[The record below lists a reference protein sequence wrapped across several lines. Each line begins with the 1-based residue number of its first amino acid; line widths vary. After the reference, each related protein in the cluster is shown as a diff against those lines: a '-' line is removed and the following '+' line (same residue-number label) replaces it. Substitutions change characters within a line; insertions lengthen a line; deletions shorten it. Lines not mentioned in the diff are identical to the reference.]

1 MSFKIRVFALGG
13 LDEHGKCMLGLEL
26 NQDIFIVEAGLKY
39 PDRNNPGID
48 AIIPNFEYLI
58 KHRHRVRAYII
69 THGHD
74 DQFGALPYM
83 YQQVPA
89 PIYGTKATLA
99 LLNQFAQ
106 ENHLQV
112 SFQQQLIHATSH
124 VEIAGYQFHFFQ
136 TVHSVMDSCGFSL
149 DTPYGNIV
157 YSGDFIV
164 EYNTS
169 KNYKHDLNALAK
181 IAEKE
186 TLLLLT
192 ESVSADRPG
201 YCSPNH
207 RLRDHLVLP
216 FQMAQGRIF
225 IALYNQSVYNLEEVI
240 KFAIEQNKKIIFYDQ
255 ETENYIKTFVDLGSF
270 HLPKDK
276 VVARENH
283 LRTAIR
289 DEVIIMM
296 GQGEKV
302 YKKMDEL
309 ANNANEDKTFVL
321 STTDTFIV
329 ACPSAPAFEV
339 LATDAVDGL
348 YQTGAK
354 VTNITRKQIRSMHA
368 QEEDIKT
375 FISLLKPKYY
385 LPMKG
390 EYVHL
395 VANAKLAISAGTG
408 LTHTNTFLMD
418 NGHVLEFTEGKP
430 RLLTHDLDKIPTGD
444 VLIDGLGVGDV
455 KKDVIVQRQRLA
467 EDGIVILGATLSR
480 KEKSIVAGPDIQM
493 RGFVFVK
500 ESENIIK
507 EVTQVFHSEL
517 QEYLTRKFFLGLDDF
532 KLQLIEK
539 VGKVLKRINGKN
551 PVILPLIFFYEAE
564 PQPTPPTSSSA
575 N

>member
-13 LDEHGKCMLGLEL
+13 LDEHGKCMLGVEL
-26 NQDIFIVEAGLKY
+26 GQDLFVIEAGLKY
-39 PDRNNPGID
+39 PDRSNPGVD
-48 AIIPNFEYLI
+48 AIIPNFDYLV
-58 KHRHRVRAYII
+58 KNRARLKAYII

-74 DQFGALPYM
+74 DQFGALPYL
-83 YQQVPA
+83 YNQAPA
-89 PIYGTKATLA
+89 PVYATKATLA
-99 LLNQFAQ
+99 LLNQFAFQNKLTVKFQ
-106 ENHLQV
+106 EQTILPTSQV
-112 SFQQQLIHATSH
+112 I
-124 VEIAGYQFHFFQ
+124 IAGYHFHFFQ
-136 TVHSVMDSCGFSL
+136 TVHSVMDSCGFSI

-207 RLRDHLVLP
+207 RLRDQLVLP
-216 FQMAQGRIF
+216 FQMAQGRLF

-240 KFAIEQNKKIIFYDQ
+240 KYSIEQNKKIIFYDQ
-255 ETENYIKTFVDLGSF
+255 ETENYIKTFVDLGSLS
-270 HLPKDK
+270 LPKER
-276 VVARENH
+276 VIARENH

-321 STTDTFIV
+321 TEMDSFIV

-354 VTNITRKQIRSMHA
+354 VTNITRKQIRGMHA

-395 VANAKLAISAGTG
+395 VANAKLAISTGTG
-408 LTHTNTFLMD
+408 LNHTNTFLMD
-418 NGHVLEFTEGKP
+418 NGQVLEFNEGKP
-430 RLLTHDLDKIPTGD
+430 RLLTHELDKVPNGD

-467 EDGIVILGATLSR
+467 EDGIVILGATFSKKKR
-480 KEKSIVAGPDIQM
+480 QVIAGPDIQM

-507 EVTQVFHSEL
+507 EVTNLFSTEL
-517 QEYLTRKFFLGLDDF
+517 EDYLRHKASQSIDDF
-532 KLQLIEK
+532 KINLIDK
-539 VGKVLKRINGKN
+539 VAKVLKRINGKN
-551 PVILPLIFFYEAE
+551 PVILPLIFVYEE
-564 PQPTPPTSSSA
+564 PESVTPAPTSLT
-575 N
+575 

>member
-13 LDEHGKCMLGLEL
+13 LDEHGKCMLGVEL
-26 NQDIFIVEAGLKY
+26 GQDLFVVEAGLKY
-39 PDRNNPGID
+39 PDRSNPGVD
-48 AIIPNFEYLI
+48 AIIPNFDYLV
-58 KHRHRVRAYII
+58 KNRQRLKAYII

-74 DQFGALPYM
+74 DQFGALPYL
-83 YQQVPA
+83 YTQAPA
-89 PIYGTKATLA
+89 PVYGTKATLA
-99 LLNQFAQ
+99 LLNQFAVQNKLFVKFQ
-106 ENHLQV
+106 EQMILPTSQV
-112 SFQQQLIHATSH
+112 
-124 VEIAGYQFHFFQ
+124 VIAGYHFHFFQ
-136 TVHSVMDSCGFSL
+136 TVHSVMDSCGFSI

-216 FQMAQGRIF
+216 FQVAQGRIF

-240 KFAIEQNKKIIFYDQ
+240 KLSIEQNKKIIFYDQ
-255 ETENYIKTFVDLGSF
+255 ETENYIKTFVDLGSLS
-270 HLPKDK
+270 LPKEK

-321 STTDTFIV
+321 SELDSFIV

-339 LATDAVDGL
+339 LATDAVDGI

-354 VTNITRKQIRSMHA
+354 VTNITRKQIRGMHA

-395 VANAKLAISAGTG
+395 VANAKLAISTGTG
-408 LTHTNTFLMD
+408 LNHTNTFLMD
-418 NGHVLEFTEGKP
+418 NGQVLEFIEGKP
-430 RLLTHDLDKIPTGD
+430 RLLTHELDKVPNGD

-467 EDGIVILGATLSR
+467 EDGIVILGATFSKKKR
-480 KEKSIVAGPDIQM
+480 QVIAGPDIQM

-507 EVTQVFHSEL
+507 EVTTLFSTEL
-517 QEYLTRKFFLGLDDF
+517 EDYLRHKSLQSIEDF
-532 KLQLIEK
+532 KINLIDK
-539 VGKVLKRINGKN
+539 VAKVLKRINGKN
-551 PVILPLIFFYEAE
+551 PVILPLIYVFEDPE
-564 PQPTPPTSSSA
+564 TTIPVPTSLT
-575 N
+575 

>member
-13 LDEHGKCMLGLEL
+13 LDEHGKCMLGIEL
-26 NQDIFIVEAGLKY
+26 GQDLFVVEAGLKY
-39 PDRNNPGID
+39 PDRSNPGID
-48 AIIPNFEYLI
+48 AIIPSFEYLI
-58 KHRHRVRAYII
+58 KNRHRLRAYII
-69 THGHD
+69 SHGHD
-74 DQFGALPYM
+74 DQFGALPYL
-83 YQQVPA
+83 YNQAPA
-89 PIYGTKATLA
+89 PVYGTKATLA
-99 LLNQFAQ
+99 LLHEFSRQNR
-106 ENHLQV
+106 LQV
-112 SFQQQLIHATSH
+112 NFQTETILATSQ
-124 VEIAGYQFHFFQ
+124 VTIAGYAFHFFQ
-136 TVHSVMDSCGFSL
+136 TVHSVMDSFGFSL

-201 YCSPNH
+201 YCSPGH

-225 IALYNQSVYNLEEVI
+225 IALYNQSVYNLEEVV

-255 ETENYIKTFVDLGSF
+255 ETENYIKTFVDLGSLL
-270 HLPKDK
+270 LPKEK
-276 VVARENH
+276 VVVRENH

-321 STTDTFIV
+321 SELDTFIV

-339 LATDAVDGL
+339 LATDAVDGI

-408 LTHTNTFLMD
+408 LNHMNTFLMD
-418 NGHVLEFTEGKP
+418 NGQVLEFVEGKP
-430 RLLTHDLDKIPTGD
+430 RLLTHELDKVPTGD

-467 EDGIVILGATLSR
+467 EDGIVILGATIS
-480 KEKSIVAGPDIQM
+480 KKKKIIVAGPDIQM

-500 ESENIIK
+500 ESENIIR
-507 EVTQVFHSEL
+507 EITQLFSQEL
-517 QEYLTRKFFLGLDDF
+517 ENFLQNKSFTSLDDF
-532 KLQLIEK
+532 KIQLIEK
-539 VGKVLKRINGKN
+539 VGKTLKRINGKN
-551 PVILPLIFFYEAE
+551 PVILPLLYIYDE
-564 PQPTPPTSSSA
+564 PEMTPPLTTSST
-575 N
+575 

>member
-1 MSFKIRVFALGG
+1 
-13 LDEHGKCMLGLEL
+13 
-26 NQDIFIVEAGLKY
+26 
-39 PDRNNPGID
+39 
-48 AIIPNFEYLI
+48 
-58 KHRHRVRAYII
+58 
-69 THGHD
+69 
-74 DQFGALPYM
+74 
-83 YQQVPA
+83 
-89 PIYGTKATLA
+89 
-99 LLNQFAQ
+99 
-106 ENHLQV
+106 
-112 SFQQQLIHATSH
+112 
-124 VEIAGYQFHFFQ
+124 
-136 TVHSVMDSCGFSL
+136 MDSCGFAI

-207 RLRDHLVLP
+207 RLKDHLVLP

-225 IALYNQSVYNLEEVI
+225 IAMYNQSVYNLEEVI
-240 KFAIEQNKKIIFYDQ
+240 KFSIEQNKKIIFYDQ
-255 ETENYIKTFVDLGSF
+255 ETENYIKTFVDLGSLY
-270 HLPKDK
+270 LPKEK
-276 VVARENH
+276 VVSRENH

-321 STTDTFIV
+321 SELDSFIV

-339 LATDAVDGL
+339 LATDAVDGI

-408 LTHTNTFLMD
+408 LNHTNTFLMD
-418 NGHVLEFTEGKP
+418 NGQVLEFNEGKP
-430 RLLTHDLDKIPTGD
+430 KLLTHDLDKVPTGD

-467 EDGIVILGATLSR
+467 EDGIVILGATIS
-480 KEKSIVAGPDIQM
+480 KKKKMIIAGPDIQM

-507 EVTQVFHSEL
+507 EVTQVFTTEI
-517 QEYLTRKFFLGLDDF
+517 EDYLKHKVFQSLDDF
-532 KLQLIEK
+532 KLNVIEK
-539 VGKVLKRINGKN
+539 ISKVLKRINGKN
-551 PVILPLIFFYEAE
+551 PVILPLIVLYEDPE
-564 PQPTPPTSSSA
+564 ITPNPSTTSSS
-575 N
+575 

>member
-255 ETENYIKTFVDLGSF
+255 ETENYIKTFVDLGSL

-321 STTDTFIV
+321 STMDTFIV

>member
-1 MSFKIRVFALGG
+1 MAFKIRVFALGG
-13 LDEHGKCMLGLEL
+13 LDEHGKCMLGIELE
-26 NQDIFIVEAGLKY
+26 QDIFIVEAGLKY
-39 PDRNNPGID
+39 PDRNNPGVD

-58 KHRHRVRAYII
+58 KNRHRVRAYII

-89 PIYGTKATLA
+89 PVYGTRATLA

-106 ENHLQV
+106 QNKLTVE
-112 SFQQQLIHATSH
+112 FQQQLILPTSQ
-124 VEIAGYQFHFFQ
+124 VDIAGYHFHFFQ
-136 TVHSVMDSCGFSL
+136 TVHSVLDSCGFSL

-201 YCSPNH
+201 YTSPHH

-216 FQMAQGRIF
+216 FQMAPGRIF
-225 IALYNQSVYNLEEVI
+225 IAMYNQSVYNLEEVL

-270 HLPKDK
+270 TIPKERI
-276 VVARENH
+276 VARENH

-321 STTDTFIV
+321 TEQDTFIV
-329 ACPSAPAFEV
+329 ACPSAPAFEI
-339 LATDAVDGL
+339 LATDAVDGI

-408 LTHTNTFLMD
+408 LNHTNTFLMD
-418 NGHVLEFTEGKP
+418 NGQILEFTEGKP
-430 RLLTHDLDKIPTGD
+430 RLLTHELDKIPTGD

-467 EDGIVILGATLSR
+467 EDGIVLLGATLS
-480 KEKSIVAGPDIQM
+480 KKDKVIIAGPDIQM
-493 RGFVFVK
+493 RGFIFVK
-500 ESENIIK
+500 ESENIIR
-507 EVTQVFHSEL
+507 EVTQLFTSEL
-517 QEYLTRKFFLGLDDF
+517 QDYLTRKFFLSLDDF
-532 KLQLIEK
+532 KLQLIDK
-539 VGKVLKRINGKN
+539 VSKVLRRINGKN
-551 PVILPLIFFYEAE
+551 PVILPLIYFYDEQVVVT
-564 PQPTPPTSSSA
+564 PPPTSPST
-575 N
+575 

>member
-1 MSFKIRVFALGG
+1 MAFKIRVFALGG
-13 LDEHGKCMLGLEL
+13 LDEHGKCMLGIELE
-26 NQDIFIVEAGLKY
+26 QDIFVVEAGLKY

-48 AIIPNFEYLI
+48 AIIPNFDYLI
-58 KHRHRVRAYII
+58 KNRHRVRAYII

-89 PIYGTKATLA
+89 PVYGTKATLA
-99 LLNQFAQ
+99 LLNEFAQ
-106 ENHLQV
+106 SNKLTV
-112 SFQQQLIHATSH
+112 SFQQQLIQPTSH
-124 VEIAGYQFHFFQ
+124 VTISGYHFHFFQ

-149 DTPYGNIV
+149 DTPFGNIV

-216 FQMAQGRIF
+216 FQMAVGRIF
-225 IALYNQSVYNLEEVI
+225 VALYNQSVYNLEEVI
-240 KFAIEQNKKIIFYDQ
+240 KFSIEQNKKIIFYDQ
-255 ETENYIKTFVDLGSF
+255 ETENYIKTFVDLGSLA
-270 HLPKDK
+270 LPKERI
-276 VVARENH
+276 VARENH

-321 STTDTFIV
+321 SEQDSFII

-348 YQTGAK
+348 YQSGAK

-418 NGHVLEFTEGKP
+418 NGQVLEFIDGKP
-430 RLLTHDLDKIPTGD
+430 KLLTHDLDKIATGD

-467 EDGIVILGATLSR
+467 EDGIVILGATLS
-480 KEKSIVAGPDIQM
+480 KKDKTIIAGPDIQM
-493 RGFVFVK
+493 RGFIFVK
-500 ESENIIK
+500 ESENIIR
-507 EVTQVFHSEL
+507 EVTQLFTTEL
-517 QEYLTRKFFLGLDDF
+517 NDYLTKKFFMSLDDF
-532 KLQLIEK
+532 KIQLIDK
-539 VGKVLKRINGKN
+539 ISKVLRRINGKN
-551 PVILPLIFFYEAE
+551 PVILPLIFFYEEQQE
-564 PQPTPPTSSSA
+564 PSPSPTSPA
-575 N
+575 

>member
-13 LDEHGKCMLGLEL
+13 LDEHGKCMLGVEL
-26 NQDIFIVEAGLKY
+26 GQDLFVIEAGLKY
-39 PDRNNPGID
+39 PDRSNPGVD
-48 AIIPNFEYLI
+48 AIIPNFDYLV
-58 KHRHRVRAYII
+58 KNRARLKAYII

-74 DQFGALPYM
+74 DQFGALPYL
-83 YQQVPA
+83 YNQAPA
-89 PIYGTKATLA
+89 PVYATKATLA
-99 LLNQFAQ
+99 LLNQFAFQNKLTVKFQ
-106 ENHLQV
+106 EQTILPTSQV
-112 SFQQQLIHATSH
+112 
-124 VEIAGYQFHFFQ
+124 VIAGYHFHFFQ
-136 TVHSVMDSCGFSL
+136 TVHSVMDSCGFSI

-207 RLRDHLVLP
+207 RLRDQLVLP
-216 FQMAQGRIF
+216 FQMAQGRLF

-240 KFAIEQNKKIIFYDQ
+240 KYSIEQNKKIIFYDQ
-255 ETENYIKTFVDLGSF
+255 ETENYIKTFVDLGSLS
-270 HLPKDK
+270 LPKER
-276 VVARENH
+276 VISRENH

-321 STTDTFIV
+321 TELDSFIV

-354 VTNITRKQIRSMHA
+354 VTNITRKQIRGMHA

-395 VANAKLAISAGTG
+395 VANAKLAISTGTG
-408 LTHTNTFLMD
+408 LNHTNTFLMD
-418 NGHVLEFTEGKP
+418 NGQVLEFNDGKP
-430 RLLTHDLDKIPTGD
+430 RLLTHELDKVPNGD

-467 EDGIVILGATLSR
+467 EDGIVILGATFSKKKR
-480 KEKSIVAGPDIQM
+480 QVIAGPDIQM

-507 EVTQVFHSEL
+507 EVTTLFSTEL
-517 QEYLTRKFFLGLDDF
+517 EDYLRHKASQSIDDF
-532 KLQLIEK
+532 KINLIDK
-539 VGKVLKRINGKN
+539 VAKVLKRINGKN
-551 PVILPLIFFYEAE
+551 PVILPLIFVYEE
-564 PQPTPPTSSSA
+564 PESVTPASTSLT
-575 N
+575 

>member
-13 LDEHGKCMLGLEL
+13 LDEHGKCMFGIELE
-26 NQDIFIVEAGLKY
+26 QDIFVIEAGLKY
-39 PDRNNPGID
+39 PDRSNPGVD

-58 KHRHRVRAYII
+58 KNRHRVRGYII

-89 PIYGTKATLA
+89 PVYATKATLA
-99 LLNQFAQ
+99 LLDQFTR
-106 ENHLQV
+106 ENKLQV
-112 SFQQQLIHATSH
+112 QYQTQLIQSTST
-124 VEIAGYQFHFFQ
+124 VIISGYTFHFFQ
-136 TVHSVMDSCGFSL
+136 TVHSVMDSSGFAL
-149 DTPYGNIV
+149 DTPYGAIV

-201 YCSPNH
+201 YCSPHH
-207 RLRDHLVLP
+207 RLKDHLVLP
-216 FQMAQGRIF
+216 FQTSPGRIF

-255 ETENYIKTFVDLGSF
+255 ETENYIHTFLELGALN
-270 HLPKDK
+270 LPKDR
-276 VVARENH
+276 VVSRENH
-283 LRTAIR
+283 LRTAIK
-289 DEVIIMM
+289 DQVIIMM
-296 GQGEKV
+296 GQGERV

-309 ANNANEDKTFVL
+309 ANNAHEDKTFAL
-321 STTDTFIV
+321 NETDSFIV
-329 ACPSAPAFEV
+329 ACPSAPAFEI

-395 VANAKLAISAGTG
+395 VANAKLAISTGTG
-408 LTHTNTFLMD
+408 LNHTNTFLMD
-418 NGHVLEFTEGKP
+418 NGQVLEFQDGKP
-430 RLLTHDLDKIPTGD
+430 RLLTHELDKVPTGD

-467 EDGIVILGATLSR
+467 EDGIVILGATISR
-480 KEKSIVAGPDIQM
+480 QQKTIIAGPDIQM
-493 RGFVFVK
+493 RGFIFVK
-500 ESENIIK
+500 ESESIIK
-507 EVTQVFHSEL
+507 EVTQLFTSEI
-517 QEYLTRKFFLGLDDF
+517 QDYLTRKFFLSLDDF
-532 KLQLIEK
+532 KLQLIDK
-539 VGKVLKRINGKN
+539 VAKVLKRINGKN
-551 PVILPLIFFYEAE
+551 PVILPLIFNVEDSS
-564 PQPTPPTSSSA
+564 TPNVIPTSPA
-575 N
+575 Q

>member
-13 LDEHGKCMLGLEL
+13 LDEHGKCMLGIEL
-26 NQDIFIVEAGLKY
+26 DQDLFVVEAGLKY
-39 PDRNNPGID
+39 PDRSNPGID
-48 AIIPNFEYLI
+48 AIIPNFEYLV
-58 KHRHRVRAYII
+58 KNRHRLRAYII

-74 DQFGALPYM
+74 DQFGALPYL
-83 YQQVPA
+83 YTQAPA
-89 PIYGTKATLA
+89 PVYGTKATLA
-99 LLNQFAQ
+99 LLNQFSQ
-106 ENHLQV
+106 ENHLKV
-112 SFQQQLIHATSH
+112 EFNQQLILPTSH
-124 VEIAGYQFHFFQ
+124 VTIAGHHFHFFQ
-136 TVHSVMDSCGFSL
+136 TVHSVMDSCGFSI

-201 YCSPNH
+201 YCSPHH

-225 IALYNQSVYNLEEVI
+225 IAMYNQSVYNLEEVI
-240 KFAIEQNKKIIFYDQ
+240 KFAIEQNKKIIFYDA
-255 ETENYIKTFVDLGSF
+255 ETENYIKTFMDLGSLW
-270 HLPKDK
+270 LPKDRI
-276 VVARENH
+276 VARENH

-321 STTDTFIV
+321 SEQDSFIV

-339 LATDAVDGL
+339 LATDAVDGI

-408 LTHTNTFLMD
+408 LNHMNTFLMD
-418 NGHVLEFTEGKP
+418 NGQVLEFSEGKP
-430 RLLTHDLDKIPTGD
+430 RLLTHELDKVPTGD

-467 EDGIVILGATLSR
+467 EDGIVILGATIS
-480 KEKSIVAGPDIQM
+480 KKKKQIIAGPDIQM

-507 EVTQVFHSEL
+507 EVTQVFSTEL
-517 QEYLTRKFFLGLDDF
+517 EEYLKHKFYLALDDF
-532 KLQLIEK
+532 KLQVIDK
-539 VGKVLKRINGKN
+539 VSKILKRINGKN
-551 PVILPLIFFYEAE
+551 PVILPLIYVFEE
-564 PQPTPPTSSSA
+564 PESPSVPTTSST
-575 N
+575 

>member
-1 MSFKIRVFALGG
+1 MGG
-13 LDEHGKCMLGLEL
+13 LDEHGKCMLGIEL
-26 NQDIFIVEAGLKY
+26 GQDLFIVEAGLKY
-39 PDRNNPGID
+39 PDRSNPGID
-48 AIIPNFEYLI
+48 AIIPNFEYLV
-58 KHRHRVRAYII
+58 KNRHRLRAYII

-74 DQFGALPYM
+74 DQFGALPYF
-83 YQQVPA
+83 YHQAPA

-99 LLNQFAQ
+99 LLKQFTAENKLTVQYQ
-106 ENHLQV
+106 EQV
-112 SFQQQLIHATSH
+112 ILPTSITT
-124 VEIAGYQFHFFQ
+124 IAGYSFHFFQ
-136 TVHSVMDSCGFSL
+136 TVHSVMDSCGFSI

-157 YSGDFIV
+157 YSGDFII

-207 RLRDHLVLP
+207 RLRDLLVLP
-216 FQMAQGRIF
+216 FQQASGRIF
-225 IALYNQSVYNLEEVI
+225 VALYNQSVYNLEEVI
-240 KFAIEQNKKIIFYDQ
+240 RYAIEQNKKIIFYDQ
-255 ETENYIKTFVDLGSF
+255 ETENYIKTFVDLGSLL
-270 HLPKDK
+270 LPRERI
-276 VVARENH
+276 VARENH
-283 LRTAIR
+283 LRTAVH
-289 DEVIIMM
+289 DEVILMM

-302 YKKMDEL
+302 YKKIDEL
-309 ANNANEDKTFVL
+309 ANNANEDKTFL
-321 STTDTFIV
+321 LNEQDSFII

-339 LATDAVDGL
+339 LATDAVDGI

-354 VTNITRKQIRSMHA
+354 VTNITRKQLRSMHA

-408 LTHTNTFLMD
+408 LNHMNTFLMD
-418 NGHVLEFTEGKP
+418 NGHVLEFIDGKP
-430 RLLTHDLDKIPTGD
+430 KLLTHELDKVPAGD

-467 EDGIVILGATLSR
+467 EDGIVILGATISKKN
-480 KEKSIVAGPDIQM
+480 KEIVAGPDIQM
-493 RGFVFVK
+493 RGFIFVK

-507 EVTQVFHSEL
+507 EITTLFTNEL
-517 QEYLTRKFFLGLDDF
+517 NDYLHHKFSVSLDDF
-532 KLQLIEK
+532 KIQLIEK
-539 VGKVLKRINGKN
+539 IGKVLKRINGKN
-551 PVILPLIFFYEAE
+551 PVILPIIYIYEE
-564 PQPTPPTSSSA
+564 PETPPSHNEPSSV
-575 N
+575 

>member
-26 NQDIFIVEAGLKY
+26 NQDIFVVEAGLKY
-39 PDRNNPGID
+39 PDRSNPGID

-58 KHRHRVRAYII
+58 KNRHRVRAYII

-89 PIYGTKATLA
+89 PVYGTKATLA

-112 SFQQQLIHATSH
+112 TFQQQLIQPTSL
-124 VEIAGYQFHFFQ
+124 VDIAGYHFHFFQ

-207 RLRDHLVLP
+207 RLKDHLVLP

-240 KFAIEQNKKIIFYDQ
+240 KFAIDQNKKIIFYDL
-255 ETENYIKTFVDLGSF
+255 ETENYIKTFVDLGSLS
-270 HLPKDK
+270 LPKER

-321 STTDTFIV
+321 SELDSFIV

-430 RLLTHDLDKIPTGD
+430 RMLTHDLDKIATGD

-467 EDGIVILGATLSR
+467 EDGIVILGATLS
-480 KEKSIVAGPDIQM
+480 KVEKTIIAGPDIQM
-493 RGFVFVK
+493 RGFIFVK

-507 EVTQVFHSEL
+507 EVTQLFQNEL
-517 QEYLTRKFFLGLDDF
+517 QDYLTRKFFLSLDDF
-532 KLQLIEK
+532 KLQLIDK
-539 VGKVLKRINGKN
+539 VSKVLRRINGKN
-551 PVILPLIFFYEAE
+551 PVILPLIYFYEAE
-564 PQPTPPTSSSA
+564 IKDPVPPNSPA

>member
-13 LDEHGKCMLGLEL
+13 LDEHGKCMLGIEL
-26 NQDIFIVEAGLKY
+26 DQDLFVIEAGLKY
-39 PDRNNPGID
+39 PDRSNPGID
-48 AIIPNFEYLI
+48 AIIPNFDYLV
-58 KHRHRVRAYII
+58 KNRHRLRGYII

-74 DQFGALPYM
+74 DQFGALPYL
-83 YQQVPA
+83 YTKAPA
-89 PIYGTKATLA
+89 PVYGTKATLA
-99 LLNQFAQ
+99 LLKQFAL
-106 ENHLQV
+106 ENRLTV
-112 SFQQQLIHATSH
+112 NFTEQLIQPTSH
-124 VEIAGYQFHFFQ
+124 ITIAGYHFHFFQ
-136 TVHSVMDSCGFSL
+136 TVHSVMDSCGFAI

-207 RLRDHLVLP
+207 RLKDHLVLP

-225 IALYNQSVYNLEEVI
+225 IAMYNQSVYNLEEVI
-240 KFAIEQNKKIIFYDQ
+240 KFSIEQNKKIIFYDQ
-255 ETENYIKTFVDLGSF
+255 ETENYIKTFVDLGSLY
-270 HLPKDK
+270 LPKEK
-276 VVARENH
+276 VVSRENH

-321 STTDTFIV
+321 SELDSFIV

-339 LATDAVDGL
+339 LATDAVDGI

-354 VTNITRKQIRSMHA
+354 VTNITRKQIRGMHA

-408 LTHTNTFLMD
+408 LNHTNTFLMD
-418 NGHVLEFTEGKP
+418 NGQVLEFNEGKP
-430 RLLTHDLDKIPTGD
+430 KLLTHDLDKVPTGD

-467 EDGIVILGATLSR
+467 EDGIVILGATIS
-480 KEKSIVAGPDIQM
+480 KKKKMIIAGPDIQM

-507 EVTQVFHSEL
+507 EVTQVFTTEI
-517 QEYLTRKFFLGLDDF
+517 EDYLKHKVFQSLDDF
-532 KLQLIEK
+532 KLNVIEK
-539 VGKVLKRINGKN
+539 ISKVLKRINGKN
-551 PVILPLIFFYEAE
+551 PVILPLIVLFEDPE
-564 PQPTPPTSSSA
+564 ITPNPSTTSSS
-575 N
+575 